1 MEISGGIE
9 NSGMA
14 DGAAVARVFRRG
26 DFMCGRQ
33 SSLKRKPLKQKPL
46 ASEEASYNT
55 FGAKFVG

>member
-26 DFMCGRQ
+26 DFMRGRQ
-33 SSLKRKPLKQKPL
+33 SSLEQKPL

-55 FGAKFVG
+55 LGAKFVG

>member
-1 MEISGGIE
+1 MEISRGIA

-26 DFMCGRQ
+26 DFVRGRQ
-33 SSLKRKPLKQKPL
+33 SPLKQKPL
-46 ASEEASYNT
+46 AYEEASYNT